1 MTLSHALSPLP
12 AIKKGLNDKK
22 LLLGVS
28 RDWIF
33 LQLNNNTCMGTYVF
47 LKGLHDSII
56 GNIIG
61 KHSII
66 TLRF

>member
-12 AIKKGLNDKK
+12 AIIKGFHDKK
-22 LLLGVS
+22 NLLGVS

-33 LQLNNNTCMGTYVF
+33 LQLNNNTCMGSYA
-47 LKGLHDSII
+47 LMKGLTDSII

-61 KHSII
+61 N
-66 TLRF
+66 